1 MNVQKILWLV
11 VAIVAYGSGNAVWA
25 QPRPP
30 INPVDPCIKVIVSA
44 YNPPPFSRETNNVE
58 VAPGTNFSFLISK
71 EAKIDTITVSVKGE
85 HVPTTIALQ
94 QNGTLVK
101 GKLPAKITSK
111 YIRVE
116 IAAKG
121 PNGCDRVDGWLLK
134 IKQ

>member
-1 MNVQKILWLV
+1 VNVQKILWLV
-11 VAIVAYGSGNAVWA
+11 VAMVAYSNSNAVWA

-58 VAPGTNFSFLISK
+58 VPPNSKFSFLISK
-71 EAKIDTITVSVKGE
+71 EAKIDSIKVSVKGE
-85 HVPTTIALQ
+85 HIPTKVALQ
-94 QNGTLVK
+94 QNGILVT
-101 GKLPAKITSK
+101 GKLPATITSK

-121 PNGCDRVDGWLLK
+121 PSGCDRVDGWLLK

>member
-1 MNVQKILWLV
+1 M
-11 VAIVAYGSGNAVWA
+11 VACGSSNAVWA

-58 VAPGTNFSFLISK
+58 VAPGSNFSFLISK
-71 EAKIDTITVSVKGE
+71 EAKIDTIKVSVKGE
-85 HVPTTIALQ
+85 YLPTTLSQ
-94 QNGTLVK
+94 QQTGTFVK

-116 IAAKG
+116 IEAKG

>member
-1 MNVQKILWLV
+1 MV
-11 VAIVAYGSGNAVWA
+11 VYSNGNAVWA

-58 VAPGTNFSFLISK
+58 VAPGSNFSFLISK
-71 EAKIDTITVSVKGE
+71 EAKIDTIKVSVKGE
-85 HVPTTIALQ
+85 QLPITLSRQ
-94 QNGTLVK
+94 QAGTFVK

-116 IAAKG
+116 ITAKG